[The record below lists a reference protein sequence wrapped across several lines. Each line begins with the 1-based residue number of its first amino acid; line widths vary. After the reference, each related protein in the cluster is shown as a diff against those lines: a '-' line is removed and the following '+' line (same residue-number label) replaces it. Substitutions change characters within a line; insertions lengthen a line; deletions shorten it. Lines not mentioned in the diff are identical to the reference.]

1 MEKINTIKA
10 SKFLGWYLSSSDDM
24 TYIAA
29 RTVEELRI
37 TGKFNITV
45 EELFDECGYIPSH
58 ICENKI
64 EGLEEYD
71 PTDLTF
77 INDLNI

>member
-1 MEKINTIKA
+1 MKNINTIKA
-10 SKFLGWYLSSSDDM
+10 SKFISWYLSSSDDIS
-24 TYIAA
+24 YIGS
-29 RTVEELRI
+29 RTVEELRT

-58 ICENKI
+58 ICENQT
-64 EGLEEYD
+64 EGLEEYG

-77 INDLNI
+77 INDLKA